1 MSIKLNKNRSIA
13 KFGKFKVDFKTAIK
27 SYIELPDRI
36 IFLVNPL
43 NLAFHEREKIAG
55 RELLPRE
62 ATPEERVRENLFC
75 YSKQTGKLLWQV
87 AEYNHKGY
95 KVKSVYVGMGI
106 EIKENGKVI
115 KEYEIM
121 VDKHEIEIDE
131 PNLDLSKCEFS
142 AGLQNG
148 FNYLIDINTGEI
160 LDCIGWTK

>member
-13 KFGKFKVDFKTAIK
+13 KFGKFKVDFKSRIL

-36 IFLVNPL
+36 IFLVNWL
-43 NLAFHEREKIAG
+43 NLAFYAREKI
-55 RELLPRE
+55 ENISPRD

-95 KVKSVYVGMGI
+95 KEDSVYVGMAI
-106 EIKENGKVI
+106 EIKENGKVV
-115 KEYEIM
+115 KRYAIM
-121 VDKHEIEIDE
+121 VDKHEIEIDK

-148 FNYLIDINTGEI
+148 FEYLIDIDTGEI

>member
-13 KFGKFKVDFKTAIK
+13 KFGKFKVDFKSRIL

-36 IFLVNPL
+36 IFLVNWL
-43 NLAFHEREKIAG
+43 NLAFYAREKI
-55 RELLPRE
+55 ENISPRD

-95 KVKSVYVGMGI
+95 KEDSVYVGMAI

-115 KEYEIM
+115 KEYAIM

-148 FNYLIDINTGEI
+148 FNYLIDIDTGEI

>member
-13 KFGKFKVDFKTAIK
+13 KFGKFKVDFKTAIR
-27 SYIELPDRI
+27 SYIALPDRI
-36 IFLVNPL
+36 IFLVSPL
-43 NLAFHEREKIAG
+43 NLAYYARKKI
-55 RELLPRE
+55 ENISPRD

-95 KVKSVYVGMGI
+95 KVKSVYVGMAI
-106 EIKENGKVI
+106 EIKENGKVV
-115 KEYEIM
+115 KRYAIM
-121 VDKHEIEIDE
+121 VDKHEIEIDK

-148 FNYLIDINTGEI
+148 FEYLIDIDTGEI

>member
-13 KFGKFKVDFKTAIK
+13 KFGKFKVDFKSRIL

-36 IFLVNPL
+36 IFLVNWF
-43 NLAFHEREKIAG
+43 NLAFYAREKI
-55 RELLPRE
+55 ENISPRD
-62 ATPEERVRENLFC
+62 ATPEEEVEQNLFC

-95 KVKSVYVGMGI
+95 KVKSVYVGMAI
-106 EIKENGKVI
+106 EIKENGKVV
-115 KEYEIM
+115 KRYAIM
-121 VDKHEIEIDE
+121 VDKHEIEIDK

-148 FNYLIDINTGEI
+148 FEYLIDINTGEI

>member
-13 KFGKFKVDFKTAIK
+13 KFGKFKVDFKSRIL

-36 IFLVNPL
+36 FFLVNWL
-43 NLAFHEREKIAG
+43 NLAFHEREKI
-55 RELLPRE
+55 ENIVPDD
-62 ATPEERVRENLFC
+62 ATPEEEVDQNLFC

-95 KVKSVYVGMGI
+95 KVKSVYVGMAI
-106 EIKENGKVI
+106 EIKENGKVV
-115 KEYEIM
+115 KRYAIM
-121 VDKHEIEIDE
+121 VDKHEIEIDK

-148 FNYLIDINTGEI
+148 FEYLIDINTGEI

>member
-13 KFGKFKVDFKTAIK
+13 KFGKFKVDFKSRIL

-36 IFLVNPL
+36 FFLVNWL
-43 NLAFHEREKIAG
+43 NLAFHEREKI
-55 RELLPRE
+55 ENIVPDD
-62 ATPEERVRENLFC
+62 ATPEEEVDQNLFC

-95 KVKSVYVGMGI
+95 KVKSVYVGMRFY
-106 EIKENGKVI
+106 IKENGKVV
-115 KEYEIM
+115 KRYAIM
-121 VDKHEIEIDE
+121 VDKDEIEIDE
-131 PNLDLSKCEFS
+131 PNLDLSKCEFI

-148 FNYLIDINTGEI
+148 FKYLIDINTGEI

>member
-13 KFGKFKVDFKTAIK
+13 KFGKFKVDFKSRIL

-36 IFLVNPL
+36 IFLVNWL
-43 NLAFHEREKIAG
+43 NLAFYAREKI
-55 RELLPRE
+55 ENISPRD

-115 KEYEIM
+115 KEYAIM
-121 VDKHEIEIDE
+121 VDKHEIEIDK

-142 AGLQNG
+142 AGLHNG
-148 FNYLIDINTGEI
+148 FEYLIDIDTGEI

>member
-13 KFGKFKVDFKTAIK
+13 KFGKFKVDFKSRIL

-36 IFLVNPL
+36 FFLVNWL
-43 NLAFHEREKIAG
+43 NLAFYAREKI
-55 RELLPRE
+55 ENILPRD
-62 ATPEERVRENLFC
+62 ATPEEEVDQNLFC

-95 KVKSVYVGMGI
+95 KVKSVYVGMRFY
-106 EIKENGKVI
+106 IKENGKVV
-115 KEYEIM
+115 KRYAIM
-121 VDKHEIEIDE
+121 VDKDEIEIDE
-131 PNLDLSKCEFS
+131 PNLDLSKCEFI

-148 FNYLIDINTGEI
+148 FKYLIDINTGEI

>member
-1 MSIKLNKNRSIA
+1 MNIKLNKNRSIA

-36 IFLVNPL
+36 IFLVNWF
-43 NLAFHEREKIAG
+43 NLAYYARKKI
-55 RELLPRE
+55 ENISPRD
-62 ATPEERVRENLFC
+62 ATPEEEVDQNLFC

-95 KVKSVYVGMGI
+95 KVKSVYVGMRFY
-106 EIKENGKVI
+106 IKENGKVV
-115 KEYEIM
+115 KRYAIM
-121 VDKHEIEIDE
+121 VDKDEIEIDE
-131 PNLDLSKCEFS
+131 PNLDLSKCEFI

-148 FNYLIDINTGEI
+148 FKYLIDINTGEI

>member
-13 KFGKFKVDFKTAIK
+13 KFGKFKVDFKSRIL

-36 IFLVNPL
+36 FFLVNWL
-43 NLAFHEREKIAG
+43 NLAFYAREKI
-55 RELLPRE
+55 ENILPRD
-62 ATPEERVRENLFC
+62 ATPEEEVDQNLFC

-95 KVKSVYVGMGI
+95 KEDSVYVGMRFY
-106 EIKENGKVI
+106 IKENGKVV
-115 KEYEIM
+115 KRYAIM
-121 VDKHEIEIDE
+121 VDKDEIEIDE
-131 PNLDLSKCEFS
+131 PNLDLLKCEFI

-148 FNYLIDINTGEI
+148 FKYLIDINTGEI

>member
-13 KFGKFKVDFKTAIK
+13 KFGKFKVDFKSRIL

-36 IFLVNPL
+36 FFLVNWL
-43 NLAFHEREKIAG
+43 NLAFYAREKI
-55 RELLPRE
+55 ENILPRD
-62 ATPEERVRENLFC
+62 ATPEEEVDQNLFC

-148 FNYLIDINTGEI
+148 FNYLIDIDTGEI

>member
-13 KFGKFKVDFKTAIK
+13 KFGKFKVDFKSRIL

-36 IFLVNPL
+36 FFLVNWL
-43 NLAFHEREKIAG
+43 NLAFHEREKI
-55 RELLPRE
+55 ENIVPDD
-62 ATPEERVRENLFC
+62 ATPEEEVDQNLFC

-95 KVKSVYVGMGI
+95 KEDSVYVGMGI